1 MKKVLIVFV
10 MLPLLVGCY
19 AGSGG
24 IPLFNS
30 YGYNYTPKSVVVQKG
45 DTLFSLSK
53 KYEVPLKGIIDK
65 NNLKQPYSL
74 RVGQVLALP
83 VSNKHVVV
91 KGETLYSIAK
101 KYDTDLNR
109 LGKLNNLKA
118 PYALNVGQVLELPAN
133 TVKKQNSSSGGFSK
147 FSFSKTKSTKKT
159 AKVATKKTNATPKK
173 IAYSRQKSKNVST
186 YRKTKFVWPVNG
198 SVVSNFGFVGKG
210 RKNDGINIKAN
221 LGTNIKAADKGVVAY
236 AGNEL
241 KGFGNLVLIKHSDG
255 YITAYAHA
263 DKLYVKKGQKVLRG
277 EKIATVGK
285 TGSVNTPQLH
295 FEVRAGKKAVNPRK
309 YLP

>member
-65 NNLKQPYSL
+65 NSLKQPYNL
-74 RVGQVLALP
+74 QVGQVLALP

-147 FSFSKTKSTKKT
+147 FSFSKTKISNLYF
-159 AKVATKKTNATPKK
+159 ARVLAIIDPITPAP
-173 IAYSRQKSKNVST
+173 IIIISNIFSKSSFSKS
-186 YRKTKFVWPVNG
+186 PII
-198 SVVSNFGFVGKG
+198 VSNSSISVIV
-210 RKNDGINIKAN
+210 KNSCK
-221 LGTNIKAADKGVVAY
+221 
-236 AGNEL
+236 
-241 KGFGNLVLIKHSDG
+241 
-255 YITAYAHA
+255 IT
-263 DKLYVKKGQKVLRG
+263 
-277 EKIATVGK
+277 I
-285 TGSVNTPQLH
+285 
-295 FEVRAGKKAVNPRK
+295 
-309 YLP
+309 